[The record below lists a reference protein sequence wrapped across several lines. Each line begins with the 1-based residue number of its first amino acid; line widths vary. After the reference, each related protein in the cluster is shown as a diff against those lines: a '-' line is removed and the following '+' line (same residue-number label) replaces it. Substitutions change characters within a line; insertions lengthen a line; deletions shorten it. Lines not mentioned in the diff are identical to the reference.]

1 MNHYFNRVTQS
12 KLPTVVALLV
22 LLAATFVGWY
32 WVWGILFLYWAV
44 LGIVTGNAFVLQT
57 VQRDESPLL
66 FWLISVAWLILAALT
81 ILDGFFPETA

>member
-1 MNHYFNRVTQS
+1 MNPSLNRLFRS
-12 KLPTVVALLV
+12 KLPTVVALAI
-22 LLAATFVGWY
+22 LLAATFIGWY

-57 VQRDESPLL
+57 VQRGESPLL
-66 FWLISVAWLILAALT
+66 FWLISVAWLVLAVLA